1 MTRWLRLAILLVSGA
16 LLSALAGMLAAP
28 SIFQNPRFVS
38 SLGQASAPVIVP
50 DVRGSTRQEAE
61 REIEAGTLM
70 LGGQWARYGPMESM
84 GLVISQDPPPGTEVP
99 RGTPVNVF
107 WNAGPLYREYHPDEL
122 VMVPATE
129 AEELLA
135 DWQLYSA
142 GRSRV
147 SSPTVPEGYVIAVSP
162 TRSESLSVRR
172 PVRLLVS
179 TGWAGVPR
187 LAGMRPESAESV
199 LAADNAFLA
208 VIGDSSVADPRADGR
223 VVWQRPPPGADFT
236 AGDTVR
242 VKLGAA
248 PGSGWGEW

>member
-1 MTRWLRLAILLVSGA
+1 MV
-16 LLSALAGMLAAP
+16 AAP
-28 SIFQNPRFVS
+28 SIFRSPRFVS

-50 DVRGSTRQEAE
+50 DVRGVTRQEAE
-61 REIEAGTLM
+61 REIESGSLM

-107 WNAGPLYREYHPDEL
+107 WNAGPLYREYHPEEL
-122 VMVPATE
+122 VMIPAAE

-147 SSPTVPEGYVIAVSP
+147 PSPTVPEGYVIAVSP
-162 TRSESLSVRR
+162 WRPESLSVRR

-187 LAGMRPESAESV
+187 LAGMRPASAESV
-199 LAADNAFLA
+199 LAADGALLA
-208 VIGDSSVADPRADGR
+208 VLGDSSVADPGADGR
-223 VVWQRPPPGADFT
+223 IVWQHPLPGADIS
-236 AGDTVR
+236 AGDTVS
-242 VKLGAA
+242 VKVGSA
-248 PGSGWGEW
+248 PGSGWGQW